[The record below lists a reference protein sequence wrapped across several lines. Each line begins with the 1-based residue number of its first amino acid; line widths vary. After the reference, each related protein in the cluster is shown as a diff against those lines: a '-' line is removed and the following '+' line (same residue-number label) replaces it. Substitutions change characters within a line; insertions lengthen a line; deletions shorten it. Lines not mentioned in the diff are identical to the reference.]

1 MDAYGLERVEV
12 MKGPAA
18 VLYGQVAP
26 GGLVN
31 MVAKRPA
38 YDHRNEVVL
47 EAGSFDQYEG
57 AFDLGGDVTGDG
69 QVLGRL
75 VGSYNDGDAQ
85 VDETELSRLYLAP
98 SATWFV
104 SGDTDITFLSYYQ
117 KDEGGSTYQFLPVQG
132 LLYPT
137 PYGYIDR
144 DTFLGEPDWNT
155 YDREQWAVG
164 YDLNHYF
171 NDVWSFRQNLKYSYV
186 DTLFRTVVSNP
197 RLTVDNGGLNG
208 DNRTFPAVA

>member
-1 MDAYGLERVEV
+1 M
-12 MKGPAA
+12 
-18 VLYGQVAP
+18 
-26 GGLVN
+26 
-31 MVAKRPA
+31 
-38 YDHRNEVVL
+38 
-47 EAGSFDQYEG
+47 
-57 AFDLGGDVTGDG
+57 
-69 QVLGRL
+69 
-75 VGSYNDGDAQ
+75 
-85 VDETELSRLYLAP
+85 
-98 SATWFV
+98 

-208 DNRTFPAVA
+208 DNRTFPRRGVKGEGDLRSIQADNQFKARFRTGGLSHEFIKIFTIAQPEKNYSARLSTGGGNDRERLVPFAGEPTQFHGAP